1 MTDKE
6 IDDINDS
13 WALALQC
20 YGLSANDIHALRQTV
35 EDAISNNMDG
45 PCDDVHDPEGS

>member
-6 IDDINDS
+6 INDINDS

-20 YGLSANDIHALRQTV
+20 YGLPSDDIHALRQTV

-45 PCDDVHDPEGS
+45 PCDDLYHLEGS

>member
-13 WALALQC
+13 WELALLHHGMPPQEVR
-20 YGLSANDIHALRQTV
+20 GLRQTV
-35 EDAISNNMDG
+35 EDAISNNMG
-45 PCDDVHDPEGS
+45 